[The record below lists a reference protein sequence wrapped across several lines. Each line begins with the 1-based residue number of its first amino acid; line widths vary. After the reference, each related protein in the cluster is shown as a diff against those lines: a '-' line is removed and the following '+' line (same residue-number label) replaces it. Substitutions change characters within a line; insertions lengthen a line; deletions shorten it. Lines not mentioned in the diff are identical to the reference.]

1 MGVIGTNLAN
11 ELGRHLVWWEY
22 AGTMMGIIQN
32 IWGYE
37 DLVGYNDGNMNGIS
51 WGPHFVAKH

>member
-1 MGVIGTNLAN
+1 MV
-11 ELGRHLVWWEY
+11 
-22 AGTMMGIIQN
+22 GICWDYDGNIQN

-51 WGPHFVAKH
+51 HGNHMAIWNVWGYSGICGIP